1 MLGLARAT
9 EEAAIVLA
17 GNARWMWWNL
27 LLALVPVVLAVWLF
41 RTRYGRRRDVL
52 WWAGAVAFVAFLPNA
67 PYVIT
72 DVIHLF
78 NDVRMVESDAVLS
91 LAVVPQY
98 VVFMAGG
105 VASYTASL
113 VLLERYV
120 GRRRARWAV
129 PALHGLC
136 AVGIYLGRVVRLN
149 SWDVVLRPGRVA
161 EAAVESF
168 SAGGLLVTAIVF
180 CVLFLSYDV
189 ARRVWAARWALL
201 GRAHR

>member
-9 EEAAIVLA
+9 EEAAVVLA

-27 LLALVPVVLAVWLF
+27 FLALVPVALAVWLF
-41 RTRYGRRRDVL
+41 RGRRRRAGVL
-52 WWAGAVAFVAFLPNA
+52 WWTGVVAFVAFLPNA

-78 NDVRMVESDAVLS
+78 TDVRMVESDAVLS

-98 VVFMAGG
+98 VVFIGAG

-113 VLLERYV
+113 LLLEGFV
-120 GRRRARWAV
+120 GRRRSGWMV
-129 PALHGLC
+129 LALHGLC

-161 EAAVESF
+161 TAAVEAFNVRGMVSL
-168 SAGGLLVTAIVF
+168 AVVF
-180 CVLFLSYDV
+180 CALFLCHDV
-189 ARRVWAARWALL
+189 ARRLWAARAVLV
-201 GRAHR
+201 GRGVR